1 VRRALHN
8 LTDVPNIQVGFI
20 ISCGIASFA
29 PRQSFQDESAC
40 KLDGRNQAAQKCG
53 VAAIH
58 HYLSTAQKRYPNISW
73 ELEEKSRDAIN
84 CCFGMA
90 KLNLVVM
97 MTQTHKRVLRSSAV
111 C

>member
-73 ELEEKSRDAIN
+73 ELEEKGRDAIN

-97 MTQTHKRVLRSSAV
+97 MTQTHKRVLCDSAI

>member
-1 VRRALHN
+1 MEA
-8 LTDVPNIQVGFI
+8 PNIQVGFV
-20 ISCGIASFA
+20 ISCSVASFA
-29 PRQSFQDESAC
+29 PRQSFQDENAC

-58 HYLSTAQKRYPNISW
+58 HYLATITQRYPNISW
-73 ELEEKSRDAIN
+73 ELEEKGRDAIN

-97 MTQTHKRVLRSSAV
+97 MTQTHKRAGARGFDPLRDSAV